1 MSKNVLCYDSDMLW
15 QDIVIALC
23 QVGAIVA
30 LQFIIWSKDKP
41 SLTSSVMN
49 TIFPLIIS
57 YCMFTLGLYFAMT
70 TAAIIGISWGVIS
83 VQIVTSKRTSNR

>member
-1 MSKNVLCYDSDMLW
+1 MW
-15 QDIVIALC
+15 QDKVIALC

-49 TIFPLIIS
+49 VIFPAIIS
-57 YCMFTLGLYFAMT
+57 FCMYTLGLYFAMT
-70 TAAIIGISWGVIS
+70 TAALISLSWAVITI
-83 VQIVTSKRTSNR
+83 QILTTKNQKRTNSSEK